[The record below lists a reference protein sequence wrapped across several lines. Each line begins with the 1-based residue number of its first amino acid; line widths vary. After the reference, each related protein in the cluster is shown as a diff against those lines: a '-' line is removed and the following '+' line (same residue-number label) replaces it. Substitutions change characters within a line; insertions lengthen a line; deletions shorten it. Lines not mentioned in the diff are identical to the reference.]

1 MIKNDYVEELESS
14 QFACQNSEICR
25 VKMKNL
31 KAFDTSAFRTC
42 IINEF
47 DAPKVHR
54 VHEMYIMDA
63 DGRVYIRK
71 KNF

>member
-1 MIKNDYVEELESS
+1 MIKNDYVEELENS
-14 QFACQNSEICR
+14 QFACQKSEICK

-31 KAFDTSAFRTC
+31 KAFDTSAFRVC

-54 VHEMYIMDA
+54 VREIEIIDA